1 VIKARVDV
9 VEVTLR
15 NQRNRIRVISK
26 DVVKIRRRK
35 MIKASDFGFIDI
47 NEDDIYVSVEG
58 SLVDAVAAIRNK
70 LDKNI
75 IYVDVDDTL
84 TDDLTIPS
92 NITLQF
98 CNDATI
104 TIVNGAT
111 ITVDGSTTVDG
122 SIIVNDNI
130 TA

>member
-1 VIKARVDV
+1 
-9 VEVTLR
+9 
-15 NQRNRIRVISK
+15 
-26 DVVKIRRRK
+26 